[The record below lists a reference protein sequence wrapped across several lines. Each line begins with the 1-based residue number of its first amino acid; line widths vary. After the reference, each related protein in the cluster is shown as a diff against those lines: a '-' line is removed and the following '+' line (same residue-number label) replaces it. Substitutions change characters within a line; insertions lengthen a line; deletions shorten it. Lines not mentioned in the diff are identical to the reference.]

1 MNWSGPKDTDVRN
14 NVAVTRLIMFASI
27 ASPFALLMAMRKAV
41 MPDAL
46 SGVFELDVLG
56 IRGE

>member
-1 MNWSGPKDTDVRN
+1 MNWSWPKDTDVRN
-14 NVAVTRLIMFASI
+14 NVAVTRLIMFARVVHSF
-27 ASPFALLMAMRKAV
+27 ASMMAMRKEV

-46 SGVFELDVLG
+46 SGVLELDVLG